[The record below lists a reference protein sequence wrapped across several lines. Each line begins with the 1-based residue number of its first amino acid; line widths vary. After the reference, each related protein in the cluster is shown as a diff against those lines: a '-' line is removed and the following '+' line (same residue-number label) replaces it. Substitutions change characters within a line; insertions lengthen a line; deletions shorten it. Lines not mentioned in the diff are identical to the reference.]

1 MSSYYQKINTL
12 YKRDMTK
19 PKKPIILGEYSEPEF
34 EVLKD
39 LKWEATEKIDGTNM
53 SCCFH
58 PGIRMIEICGK
69 TENASIPTHLHK
81 RMEELFQFDPLYK
94 AFGVQTETGETVY
107 PEKVEIF
114 GEEYGLKIQKGGN
127 YIKDHCDFILFD
139 VRILTST
146 GESLWLTREACE
158 DFVKAGFKSL
168 IAENKDYIA
177 EGLVLKAP
185 CGLLNRRGKRI
196 ITKIKYCDYKDL

>member
-1 MSSYYQKINTL
+1 MI
-12 YKRDMTK
+12 TK
-19 PKKPIILGEYSEPEF
+19 EDIIHWF
-34 EVLKD
+34 EVLKNKCD
-39 LKWEATEKIDGTNM
+39 RVTTGNCSHEINSIRFLASNWASKIKK
-53 SCCFH
+53 
-58 PGIRMIEICGK
+58 E
-69 TENASIPTHLHK
+69 
-81 RMEELFQFDPLYK
+81 Q
-94 AFGVQTETGETVY
+94 GETIY

-114 GEEYGLKIQKGGN
+114 GEGYGLKIQKGGN

-146 GESLWLTREACE
+146 GESLWLTREACEDIAKKLNLKIVPLVGYMTIKEAE